1 MVDEHRRSIRLKK
14 YNYSDVGWYFVTI
27 CTQNREYLFGNI
39 IDGKMVLNIVG
50 IMIEKLW
57 KKITERFTNMEL
69 DTFQIMP
76 NHIHGV
82 IHIIPT
88 VGNPCGCPNQRGRPI
103 NTGGYKTR
111 PYNGHI
117 GGYHRCI

>member
-88 VGNPCGCPNQRGRPI
+88 VGGQPLWLPQPTWSPHQHGRV
-103 NTGGYKTR
+103 
-111 PYNGHI
+111 
-117 GGYHRCI
+117 